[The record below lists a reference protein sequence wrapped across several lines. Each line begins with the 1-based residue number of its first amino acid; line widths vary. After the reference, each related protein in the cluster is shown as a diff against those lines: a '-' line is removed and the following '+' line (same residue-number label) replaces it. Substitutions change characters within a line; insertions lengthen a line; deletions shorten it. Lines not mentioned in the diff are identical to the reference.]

1 MTMPVAYS
9 IEVVPPRVLV
19 GEPVSANL
27 RCVATASAPGVLT
40 FEHRSLVVELNRAGL
55 IEPSIAFPNSR
66 AVEVGEKLI
75 RFSSSGGVEDL
86 AAGDERV
93 RTFDLVSLFPD
104 IVLGVGKLAVTYC
117 LEEVEP
123 PLSVKP
129 ALLEVSSGPEAIP
142 HLLERLGDTSPT
154 VRACAMAVLGQMTA
168 QDFGYDPDAPASDR
182 ELSLQRWRDWW
193 GRTGSRMPWSYDSEG
208 ATFGVPPG
216 TPPASRRSEHLG
228 GIAYPV
234 RP

>member
-9 IEVVPPRVLV
+9 IEVVPPRALV
-19 GEPVSANL
+19 GDPVSANL

-40 FEHRSLVVELNRAGL
+40 FRHRSLVVELNRAGL
-55 IEPSIAFPNSR
+55 IEPSIAFPNR
-66 AVEVGEKLI
+66 HAIEAVDKLI
-75 RFSSSGGVEDL
+75 RLSSSGGVEDL
-86 AAGDERV
+86 AAGDERM

-117 LEEVEP
+117 LEEAEP
-123 PLSVKP
+123 PLRVNP
-129 ALLEVSSGPEAIP
+129 AFVEVCSGPEAIP

-154 VRACAMAVLGQMTA
+154 VRACAIAVLGQMTA
-168 QDFGYDPDAPASDR
+168 QDFGFDPDAPARDR
-182 ELSLQRWRDWW
+182 ERSLQRWRDWW
-193 GRTGSRMPWSYDSEG
+193 GRAGSRMPWSYGSKG

-228 GIAYPV
+228 GIAYPE

>member
-1 MTMPVAYS
+1 
-9 IEVVPPRVLV
+9 VLV
-19 GEPVSANL
+19 GEPVSARL

-40 FEHRSLVVELNRAGL
+40 FEHRSLVLELNRAGL
-55 IEPSIAFPNSR
+55 IEPSVEFPNREAFQAGDKVVRMSP
-66 AVEVGEKLI
+66 
-75 RFSSSGGVEDL
+75 SGGVEDL

-93 RTFDLVSLFPD
+93 RTFDLLSLFPD

-117 LEEVEP
+117 LEEAEP

-129 ALLEVSSGPEAIP
+129 AFVEVSSGPEAIP
-142 HLLERLGDTSPT
+142 HLLERLGDTCPT
-154 VRACAMAVLGQMTA
+154 VRAYAVDVLGQMTA

-193 GRTGSRMPWSYDSEG
+193 GRTGSRMPWSYGSEG
-208 ATFGVPPG
+208 ATFGVSPG

-228 GIAYPV
+228 GIAYPE